1 MRPKLSMIAYSVSPQ
16 QPQHRPT
23 ATGEGTRLRAPR
35 WKAGGGR
42 ASG

>member
-23 ATGEGTRLRAPR
+23 GEGTRLRAPR